1 MELLPLNN
9 NNSFASKYVG
19 YINVYGLDKV
29 TYVDGFPF
37 LLDNRTGQGI
47 KGQLINSN
55 IIQFS
60 PSVLNDAG
68 SYWFNLYGGKYVPQ
82 KWVKCSLYQQ
92 RNTNLVN
99 TFNFKG
105 NINTNTLRTDYGDNY
120 TYKVFILAFSADYSV
135 LKSSNS
141 QTDVNGNFNISLDT
155 TSLSGSIAHLQWGF
169 EMDGYPVYLT
179 ERGRQGSIQIID
191 YENIP
196 CFKEDSKILTNNGY
210 IPIQNLKK
218 GDLVKTLKNGYLAI
232 NMIGVRE
239 IINQVCEERIKDKLY
254 ICSQIEYPAVFE
266 DLFITGCHAILVDE
280 FKEGQREMT
289 NKVLG
294 DIYITDNKY
303 RLPACVDERTKPYQE
318 NGTFKIYH
326 IALDNDN
333 YYTNYGIYAN
343 GLLVET
349 CSKRYLKELSNMK
362 TIE

>member
-1 MELLPLNN
+1 MELPLNN
-9 NNSFASKYVG
+9 NNSFTNNYLTYV
-19 YINVYGLDKV
+19 NVYELNKT
-29 TYVDGFPF
+29 TYATGFPF
-37 LLDNRTGQGI
+37 TLDENGEGI
-47 KGQLINSN
+47 KGQIDNN
-55 IIQFS
+55 TIIFS
-60 PSVLNDAG
+60 PSVINNDN
-68 SYWFNLYGGKYVPQ
+68 SYWFNLIGGKYFPQ
-82 KWVKCSLYQQ
+82 KWLDSVLYQQ
-92 RNTNLVN
+92 KETDLVN
-99 TFNFKG
+99 IFTFKG
-105 NINTNTLRTDYGDNY
+105 NINTNTLQTAYGDNY
-120 TYKVFILAFSADYSV
+120 TYQAFICAFDAGYNQLGLIS
-135 LKSSNS
+135 S
-141 QTDVNGNFNISLDT
+141 QTNVNGNFSITLDT
-155 TSLSGSIAHLQWGF
+155 TRLSTIKHLQWGF
-169 EMDGYPVYLT
+169 KMRGYPVYPS
-179 ERGRQGSIQIID
+179 ERGNQGSIQITN

-218 GDLVKTLKNGYLAI
+218 GDLVKTLKHGYLAI

-254 ICSQIEYPAVFE
+254 ICSQIEYPEVFE

-280 FKEGQREMT
+280 FKEGQHEMT

-294 DIYITDNKY
+294 NIFITDNKY

-318 NGTFKIYH
+318 DGTFKIYH

-362 TIE
+362 LIE